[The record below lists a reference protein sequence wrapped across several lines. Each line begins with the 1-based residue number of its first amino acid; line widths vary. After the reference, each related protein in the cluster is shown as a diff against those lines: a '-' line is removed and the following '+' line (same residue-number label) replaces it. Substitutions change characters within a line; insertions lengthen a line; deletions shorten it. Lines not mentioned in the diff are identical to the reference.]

1 MWALPQASVKDWAG
15 QRLHPFCWCSSW
27 YVPGGQAKHVP
38 SPPLEPAIL
47 SQTLNMNLQTR
58 IFSVPCVCF
67 VYVFLMNAP
76 CFHTE
81 RADHIEPET
90 RVEGAGSLAEWDAD
104 NYLCEDWGEEL
115 VNDTLLAIE
124 LTKTLRAL
132 PTEIID
138 VLYRGMFEGI
148 GDRVNSTESL
158 RRNKRGL
165 DPAGPL
171 FVNTDVSLSRKDAV
185 FVDIIHTHSGRL
197 EDYKL
202 GIAQSIGHVDFYPN
216 GGSSQVGCEALWKI
230 GCSHKRAQYYF
241 IESLTNEKCHF
252 ISYNCE
258 GGWADYD
265 NCKKQQNVSYIGEM
279 GFYSINRT
287 GRGDQYLRT
296 NKEPPYCTL
305 EKKCHIPDEDWEE
318 LADQFL
324 AKMPNEF
331 TFPRGSGDSPK
342 NNEILAGITVGD
354 MTLTGL
360 DRLERYGT
368 VRVYCKN
375 GKPFVSVSMVARAP
389 LKMSAP
395 WKYCGGKS
403 GLVGTQA
410 NHVKVCI
417 NFEVDEVDGKATLR
431 PVRVSPKWIE
441 SLDVKLDGAGDVV
454 KTVSSIVG
462 KMMPAFVK
470 DFWIENLPWRMN
482 KVLEQIPK

>member
-1 MWALPQASVKDWAG
+1 RRNLACEEDPKFSSLSVRRT
-15 QRLHPFCWCSSW
+15 QRLACT
-27 YVPGGQAKHVP
+27 KK
-38 SPPLEPAIL
+38 
-47 SQTLNMNLQTR
+47 
-58 IFSVPCVCF
+58 SVRVIPVRRTEMA
-67 VYVFLMNAP
+67 LMY
-76 CFHTE
+76 T
-81 RADHIEPET
+81 
-90 RVEGAGSLAEWDAD
+90 AG
-104 NYLCEDWGEEL
+104 
-115 VNDTLLAIE
+115 LLAFFMAM
-124 LTKTLRAL
+124 T
-132 PTEIID
+132 
-138 VLYRGMFEGI
+138 VM
-148 GDRVNSTESL
+148 
-158 RRNKRGL
+158 
-165 DPAGPL
+165 
-171 FVNTDVSLSRKDAV
+171 AV
-185 FVDIIHTHSGRL
+185 P
-197 EDYKL
+197 E
-202 GIAQSIGHVDFYPN
+202 
-216 GGSSQVGCEALWKI
+216 
-230 GCSHKRAQYYF
+230 
-241 IESLTNEKCHF
+241 
-252 ISYNCE
+252 
-258 GGWADYD
+258 
-265 NCKKQQNVSYIGEM
+265 
-279 GFYSINRT
+279 
-287 GRGDQYLRT
+287 
-296 NKEPPYCTL
+296 
-305 EKKCHIPDEDWEE
+305 KCHIPDEDWEE

-324 AKMPNEF
+324 AKLPNEF